1 MLSPVSVYYKGNDMQ
16 KAEHANR
23 QIVRSAFSYFFAIWN
38 GAGRQ
43 HRRRHGHARRHGHKA
58 GNPTEAAGRV
68 RTPPRRDASAVCRDG
83 TGRTR
88 RTAAQQRARTR
99 TTSRAQ
105 SRKPGRGGGAGAYP
119 NRDASAVCPDGTG
132 RARRTATRQHRQRA
146 AAQTTNS
153 GAIFSHPSRPSPVP
167 PSLSHPSRPRPLS
180 QPSPVLPASPLN
192 LFFCS

>member
-1 MLSPVSVYYKGNDMQ
+1 MQTGRLSAAPFLIFRHL
-16 KAEHANR
+16 ER
-23 QIVRSAFSYFFAIWN
+23 
-38 GAGRQ
+38 GRAATQ
-43 HRRRHGHARRHGHKA
+43 TAAQTTTRARRHGRRASA
-58 GNPTEAAGRV
+58 GARSRKPGRGGRAGAY
-68 RTPPRRDASAVCRDG
+68 PGRDASAVCPDG
-83 TGRTR
+83 TGRAR

-99 TTSRAQ
+99 TTTRAAGT
-105 SRKPGRGGGAGAYP
+105 SGKPNRGRRAKEPIPAETLPPFAGA
-119 NRDASAVCPDGTG
+119 RTDAHGTG

-153 GAIFSHPSRPSPVP
+153 GAFFSHPSRPSPVP